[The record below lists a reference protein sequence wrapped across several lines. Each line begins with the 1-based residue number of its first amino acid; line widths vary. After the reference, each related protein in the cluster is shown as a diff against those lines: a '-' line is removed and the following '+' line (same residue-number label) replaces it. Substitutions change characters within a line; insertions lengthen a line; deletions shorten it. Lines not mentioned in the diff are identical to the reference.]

1 MIRIYLSVPRKM
13 TQITNNDVIE
23 KNDVSLP
30 KKMTRSTENDV
41 VLNNEKIN
49 DFLCLEKWHES
60 LIMPLLKKWRFFA

>member
-1 MIRIYLSVPRKM
+1 
-13 TQITNNDVIE
+13 
-23 KNDVSLP
+23 
-30 KKMTRSTENDV
+30 MTRSTENDV